1 MSTVHISSPAL
12 ALHYVRTGP
21 RGGIPVVLLH
31 PAGLDLGYWD
41 RHLAVL
47 REDHDAIALDLPG
60 HGASSGGPQDWT
72 LVRATGIL
80 AAFLRGLDISQ
91 VHLVG
96 LSVGG
101 MLAQSLA
108 LAEPALV
115 RSLTLMGT
123 AASFSPDGRAA
134 IRDRAQAVRTLG
146 MPAVVPAA
154 IARWFTPQT
163 VAQRPDLID
172 RATTTLLADDPE
184 VHAAVWDMVAD
195 LDLAAQLGQ
204 IACPT
209 LVLAGACDPSTPVT
223 AAEELRDGIGGAQL
237 HVVADTSHLAPLE
250 RPDLTSALLLAFL
263 EEQHSGSVAFQG
275 VLTGHRVLHG
285 L

>member
-1 MSTVHISSPAL
+1 MSTVQISSPART
-12 ALHYVRTGP
+12 LHYVRTGP

-41 RHLAVL
+41 RHLAAL
-47 REDHDAIALDLPG
+47 RDDHDVIALDLPG
-60 HGASSGGPQDWT
+60 HGASTGSPQDWA
-72 LVRATGIL
+72 LGRATGIL
-80 AAFLRGLDISQ
+80 AAFLQGLDIPEA
-91 VHLVG
+91 HLVG

-108 LAEPALV
+108 LAEPAVV

-134 IRDRAQAVRTLG
+134 IRDRAQAARTQGVAAL
-146 MPAVVPAA
+146 VPAA

-163 VAQRPDLID
+163 VARRPDLID

-195 LDLAAQLGQ
+195 LDLAPQLGRITCQ
-204 IACPT
+204 T
-209 LVLAGACDPSTPVT
+209 LVLVGASDQSTPLT
-223 AAEELRDGIGGAQL
+223 AARQLRDGISGAQL
-237 HVVADTSHLAPLE
+237 HVVPDTSHLAPLE
-250 RPDLTSALLLAFL
+250 RPDLTSAHLLAFL
-263 EEQHSGSVAFQG
+263 EQQ
-275 VLTGHRVLHG
+275 R
-285 L
+285 